1 MRDNG
6 FFGGIMVTAI
16 VLLNVHRD
24 KVNAIAEQLA
34 EVEVISEIYSVAG
47 SYDLAAIVRARTN
60 EELADVVT
68 NRLLKVS
75 GILKSETLIAFRTY
89 SRHDLESMFNIGMET
104 KS

>member
-1 MRDNG
+1 
-6 FFGGIMVTAI
+6 MVTAI
-16 VLLNVHRD
+16 VLLNVQRD

-34 EVEVISEIYSVAG
+34 EVDVISEIYSVAG
-47 SYDLAAIVRARTN
+47 GYDLAAIVRARSN

-89 SRHDLESMFNIGMET
+89 SRHDLEAMFNIGMEKT
-104 KS
+104 T